1 MTTKDNSAN
10 RRVAPHS
17 PGAPFNILGALES
30 TRGLLNVAEVAELF
44 RKSVSVIYRMAEH
57 GRIPCFRIGGEWRFD
72 PSALALWLTKKD
84 PTLAVTARQQARA
97 A

>member
-17 PGAPFNILGALES
+17 PGDLFNILRALES
-30 TRGLLNVAEVAELF
+30 ARGLLTVAEVAVLL

-57 GRIPCFRIGGEWRFD
+57 DRIPCFRIGGEWRFD